1 VNIVLHYIM
10 PVAVVLDWFLQ
21 PPAARLEKKHLAI
34 SLVVPTAYLVYVLVR
49 GASID
54 WYPYP
59 FLNPANVGGYSGVAM
74 YAAGIAGAFLLVGWA
89 LRAIGNR
96 RVKVV
101 L

>member
-1 VNIVLHYIM
+1 
-10 PVAVVLDWFLQ
+10 
-21 PPAARLEKKHLAI
+21 
-34 SLVVPTAYLVYVLVR
+34 
-49 GASID
+49 
-54 WYPYP
+54 
-59 FLNPANVGGYSGVAM
+59 M